1 MREPQI
7 PPKRSPTPKTPKS
20 KNIKLKMALASK
32 PKSNSESLAKD
43 KMLAEKKKLTMKL
56 AAKKLNRRKK

>member
-32 PKSNSESLAKD
+32 PKSKEFLAKD
-43 KMLAEKKKLTMKL
+43 KMLVEKKKLTMKL
-56 AAKKLNRRKK
+56 ATKKLNKHKK

>member
-7 PPKRSPTPKTPKS
+7 PPKRTPTPKISKS

-32 PKSNSESLAKD
+32 SKSNSESLAKD

-56 AAKKLNRRKK
+56 ATKKLNRRKK